1 MAFETVTIAMHSKRS
16 CQLAAPR
23 ALVLILAAFL
33 WGLSQAIAAT
43 GDYRLGAG
51 DLLEIVVFDHGEFSL
66 DARVSQTGNITFP
79 LVGQVPVAGLSTR
92 DVELLL
98 ARHLIDGGF
107 VKQPQV
113 SVLVSE
119 YQSQKVSVMGQVAK
133 PGQYPLDVSKKVL
146 DVLALA
152 GGVLND
158 TAADDLTLVRADSSR
173 VVIDLQK
180 LFDGDPAA
188 NLGVQDGDTVFI
200 AHAPQFYIY
209 GQVQHPGQYRL
220 ERHTTISQAISLGGG
235 LMPRGTQRG
244 AVIKRVDPSG
254 KEHRY
259 SVREDDVLQP
269 NDVLMIKTSLF

>member
-1 MAFETVTIAMHSKRS
+1 MCTNRWPQWRADRFAHAIVVIVAAVLVSLTQA
-16 CQLAAPR
+16 LAAPE
-23 ALVLILAAFL
+23 
-33 WGLSQAIAAT
+33 
-43 GDYRLGAG
+43 DYRLGAG
-51 DLLEIVVFDHGEFSL
+51 DLLRIVVFDHDEFNA
-66 DARVSQTGNITFP
+66 DARISQSGNITFP

-92 DVELLL
+92 GAELLL

-133 PGQYPLDVSKKVL
+133 PGQYPLDSSKKVL
-146 DVLALA
+146 DALALA

-158 TAADDLTLVRADSSR
+158 TAADDVTLVRADSSR

-180 LFDGDPAA
+180 LFDGDPAV
-188 NLGVQDGDTVFI
+188 NLGVKEGDTVFV

-220 ERHTTISQAISLGGG
+220 GRITTISQAIAIGGG
-235 LMPRGTQRG
+235 LTPRGTQRR
-244 AVIKRVDPSG
+244 AIVKRLDSQG
-254 KEHRY
+254 KEHKY
-259 SVREDDVLQP
+259 SAGDEDVLQP
-269 NDVLMIKTSLF
+269 NDVLLIKERLF